1 MSVCSAMNRSWNIL
15 NWNVR
20 GINSSDK
27 WLAISNKIEES
38 QCSVICLP
46 ETKREVFDIS
56 YLRKFAPK
64 RINKFEFSPSIG
76 ASGGLLVA
84 WNDAMFQGECLFKN
98 DFSISIRFISVHI
111 GESWILTNIY
121 GPCDE
126 EGRHLFL
133 DWFKNIQ
140 MPIDT
145 KWLITGDFNFIRYPS
160 NRNDGAGNT
169 NNMMDFNAAISQLAL
184 VEIPLKGR
192 NFTWSNMQQAPLLEK
207 N

>member
-1 MSVCSAMNRSWNIL
+1 MVVPAVCLRVSPMNRSWNIL

-38 QCSVICLP
+38 QCSVICLQ

-84 WNDAMFQGECLFKN
+84 WSYAMFQG
-98 DFSISIRFISVHI
+98 
-111 GESWILTNIY
+111 
-121 GPCDE
+121 
-126 EGRHLFL
+126 
-133 DWFKNIQ
+133 
-140 MPIDT
+140 
-145 KWLITGDFNFIRYPS
+145 
-160 NRNDGAGNT
+160 
-169 NNMMDFNAAISQLAL
+169 
-184 VEIPLKGR
+184 
-192 NFTWSNMQQAPLLEK
+192 
-207 N
+207 